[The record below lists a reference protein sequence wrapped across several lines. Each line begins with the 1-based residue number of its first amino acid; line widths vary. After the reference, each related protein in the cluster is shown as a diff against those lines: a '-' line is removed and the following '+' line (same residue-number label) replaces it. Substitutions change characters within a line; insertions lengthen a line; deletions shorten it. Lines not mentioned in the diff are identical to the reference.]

1 MNLFSVFGC
10 CHTSSSPFVLSV
22 CQDLIIRSRQLVW
35 RAVLRGFNLMFGKF
49 NWAYVIQSTLLIF
62 SAKVADEIR
71 AWGSLLGFPF
81 IILSLII
88 SNLFFIGSCLLFESS
103 DCKYSKYYR
112 GTSYKRSFM
121 WYFMDS
127 SRSLYEI
134 EWAHDFIMCWEY
146 VCFGFGVWGL
156 ISPQDF
162 GMQFAIAITEQP
174 LGIVYFGRGFLFV
187 RSRLRK
193 NFLE

>member
-1 MNLFSVFGC
+1 
-10 CHTSSSPFVLSV
+10 
-22 CQDLIIRSRQLVW
+22 
-35 RAVLRGFNLMFGKF
+35 MFGKF

-62 SAKVADEIR
+62 SAKVAEEIR

-121 WYFMDS
+121 
-127 SRSLYEI
+127 
-134 EWAHDFIMCWEY
+134 
-146 VCFGFGVWGL
+146 
-156 ISPQDF
+156 
-162 GMQFAIAITEQP
+162 
-174 LGIVYFGRGFLFV
+174 
-187 RSRLRK
+187 
-193 NFLE
+193 